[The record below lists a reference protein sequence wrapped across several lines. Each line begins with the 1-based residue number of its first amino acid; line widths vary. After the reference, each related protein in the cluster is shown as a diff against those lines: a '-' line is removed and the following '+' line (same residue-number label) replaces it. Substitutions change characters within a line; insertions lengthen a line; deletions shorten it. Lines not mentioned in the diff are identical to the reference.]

1 MIDGVKTLTVADA
14 VVEKLLAYISTGKL
28 VWGEQ
33 LPAQRELAKML
44 NVGVSSVREALQ
56 ILQAMGFIE
65 VKRGQGTF
73 ITGNS
78 AEPLLK
84 SLTHSIY
91 QDANIQDLMEVREVL
106 DTGLAVLSAKKAGK
120 SSIETLENCVEE
132 MEKYYNTDAVLSAK
146 SDMDFH
152 IALAKSVD
160 NQLLEKFSYAVRSLY
175 EKFLG
180 EVAHTKTGVEL
191 YSKVLD
197 AIKSKNPLGAR
208 DAMIDLLKHTRKIYL
223 EEHYKRGNHEEGT
236 G

>member
-14 VVEKLLAYISTGKL
+14 VVEKILEYISTGKL
-28 VWGEQ
+28 LWGEQ

-65 VKRGQGTF
+65 VKRGQGTY

-91 QDANIQDLMEVREVL
+91 QDTNIQDLMEVREVL
-106 DTGLAVLSAKKAGK
+106 DTGLAVLSAKKSQESDIKTMEA
-120 SSIETLENCVEE
+120 CVVE
-132 MEKYYNTDAVLSAK
+132 MGKYYNTDAELSAK

-152 IALAKSVD
+152 IALAQSVD

-180 EVAHTKTGVEL
+180 EVAHTKTGVNL
-191 YSKVLD
+191 HVKVLD
-197 AIKSKNPLGAR
+197 AIKGRNPLGAR
-208 DAMIDLLKHTRKIYL
+208 DAMIELLKHTRQIYL
-223 EEHYKRGNHEEGT
+223 EEHYKRGNNEKGT
-236 G
+236 D

>member
-14 VVEKLLAYISTGKL
+14 VVEKLLEDISTEKL

-33 LPAQRELAKML
+33 LPAQRELAKIL

-65 VKRGQGTF
+65 VKRGQGTY

-91 QDANIQDLMEVREVL
+91 QDTNIQDLMEVREVL
-106 DTGLAVLSAKKAGK
+106 DTGLAVLAAKKAGE
-120 SSIETLENCVEE
+120 SNIEKMGNCLEELG
-132 MEKYYNTDAVLSAK
+132 KYYNADRALSAK
-146 SDMDFH
+146 NDMDFH
-152 IALAKSVD
+152 IALAQSVD

-175 EKFLG
+175 EKFMG
-180 EVAHTKTGVEL
+180 EIAHTKTGVKL
-191 YSKVLD
+191 HVKVLD
-197 AIKSKNPLGAR
+197 AIKDKDPLGAR
-208 DAMIDLLKHTRKIYL
+208 DAMINLLKHTRKIYL
-223 EEHYKRGNHEEGT
+223 EEHYKRGDHEKGT

>member
-14 VVEKLLAYISTGKL
+14 VVEKILEYISTGKL
-28 VWGEQ
+28 LWGEQ

-65 VKRGQGTF
+65 VKRGQGTY

-106 DTGLAVLSAKKAGK
+106 DTGLAVLSAKKSQESNIK
-120 SSIETLENCVEE
+120 TMETCVEE
-132 MEKYYNTDAVLSAK
+132 MGKYYNTDAALSAK

-160 NQLLEKFSYAVRSLY
+160 NQILEKFSYAVRSLY

-180 EVAHTKTGVEL
+180 EVAHTKAGVEL
-191 YSKVLD
+191 HSQVLD

-208 DAMIDLLKHTRKIYL
+208 DAMIELLKHTRQIYL
-223 EEHYKRGNHEEGT
+223 EEHYRRGNHEEGT

>member
-14 VVEKLLAYISTGKL
+14 VVEKLLEYISTGKL

-65 VKRGQGTF
+65 VKRGQGTY

-91 QDANIQDLMEVREVL
+91 QDTNIQDLMEVREVL
-106 DTGLAVLSAKKAGK
+106 DTGLAVLAAKKAGE
-120 SSIETLENCVEE
+120 SNIEKMGICLEE
-132 MEKYYNTDAVLSAK
+132 MGEYYNTNAVLSAK
-146 SDMDFH
+146 SDMNFH
-152 IALAKSVD
+152 IALAQSVD

-180 EVAHTKTGVEL
+180 EIAHTKTGVKL
-191 YSKVLD
+191 HVKVLD
-197 AIKSKNPLGAR
+197 AIKNKDPLGAR
-208 DAMIDLLKHTRKIYL
+208 DAMINLLKHTRKIYL
-223 EEHYKRGNHEEGT
+223 EEHYKRRDNEKGT